1 MSSNWPVVRI
11 DDIKADRKNAI
22 TIGPFG
28 SRMKSDCYVESGIA
42 VIRGTNLGSTSHFI
56 NDFVYITEKKAD
68 ELASCNVYKNDLV
81 FPHRGSIGE
90 VGIVEHEQR
99 YVLSSS
105 LMKLTCAADK
115 ACPKFIYYFF
125 KSSTGRHELLK
136 NASQVGTPGIGQP
149 LSSLKSIELSLPPLK
164 IQENIVKILS
174 GLDEKIHIDQQINQT
189 LEQMAQALFKS
200 WFVDFEPVKAK
211 MAVLE
216 AGGSQEDA
224 TLATMTAISGKDAD
238 ALAIFE
244 RENPEQYAELKAT
257 AELFPSAMQESELG
271 EIPEGW
277 VLSEIGAQIDIAGG
291 ATPPTK
297 TPEFWN
303 NGDIH
308 WTTPKDLSNV
318 EEKILL
324 HTERKITKAGLDKIS
339 SGLLPVNTVLMSSR
353 APVGYLAIAKVPVAI
368 NQGYIAMKC
377 NKELSPE
384 FVLQWCSAN
393 MPEIVSRASGT
404 TFAEISKK
412 NFNPIPLVMPPVEL
426 VKSYTKQASA
436 VYSLI
441 ENNMRENNSLTQL
454 RDTLLPKLL
463 SGEITLPEAEQAVS
477 EAENV

>member
-174 GLDEKIHIDQQINQT
+174 GLDEKIHINQQINQT

-211 MAVLE
+211 IAALE
-216 AGGSQEDA
+216 EGSSQEDA
-224 TLATMTAISGKDAD
+224 TLAAMSAISGKDAD
-238 ALAIFE
+238 TLAVFE
-244 RENPEQYAELKAT
+244 REQPEHYAELKAT

-271 EIPEGW
+271 EVPEGW
-277 VLSEIGAQIDIAGG
+277 RTENVENIINRLKVKNTFPADCIKQFGQHPVLEQGAKIYQGYHDEEPSFNASLQSPMFIFGDHTCVMHLSTVPFDISKNTLVLKGKGFNTYWTFFALKGKQKFQEYKRHWSDLKVKQVVI
-291 ATPPTK
+291 PD
-297 TPEFWN
+297 EN
-303 NGDIH
+303 NGLLL
-308 WTTPKDLSNV
+308 TKYFAVKCEDLF
-318 EEKILL
+318 
-324 HTERKITKAGLDKIS
+324 
-339 SGLLPVNTVLMSSR
+339 GLLEQNRKQNL
-353 APVGYLAIAKVPVAI
+353 I
-368 NQGYIAMKC
+368 
-377 NKELSPE
+377 
-384 FVLQWCSAN
+384 LQN
-393 MPEIVSRASGT
+393 I
-404 TFAEISKK
+404 
-412 NFNPIPLVMPPVEL
+412 
-426 VKSYTKQASA
+426 
-436 VYSLI
+436 
-441 ENNMRENNSLTQL
+441 

-463 SGEITLPEAEQAVS
+463 SGEITLPEAELVIS